1 MKDAPNVAYVNLGVK
16 NLLDSQ
22 ANVKPAIFEKSKQRP
37 ALILNAD
44 YRPLSYFP
52 LSLWPWQEAIKAVYL
67 KRVNVAAEYEEVVR
81 SEKLTLPLPSVI
93 VLKNYVVPTKTVPF
107 TRATLFLR
115 DEFTCQYCGYK
126 GKDLT
131 FDHVVPKSRG
141 GKTRWD
147 NVVAACQSCNLRKD
161 AKTTS
166 QAGFKLKK
174 VPTKP
179 SPEVLLNKGKK
190 FPPSD
195 MHKSWVDFL
204 YFEKDFD

>member
-1 MKDAPNVAYVNLGVK
+1 M
-16 NLLDSQ
+16 LDSQ

-147 NVVAACQSCNLRKD
+147 NVVAACQSCNLRKA

-174 VPTKP
+174 APIKP

-195 MHKSWVDFL
+195 MHKSWSDFL
-204 YFEKDFD
+204 YFEKDFG

>member
-1 MKDAPNVAYVNLGVK
+1 M
-16 NLLDSQ
+16 LDSQ

-93 VLKNYVVPTKTVPF
+93 VLKKYVAPTKTVPF

-147 NVVAACQSCNLRKD
+147 NVVAACQSCNLRKA

-195 MHKSWVDFL
+195 MHKSWSDFL

>member
-1 MKDAPNVAYVNLGVK
+1 M
-16 NLLDSQ
+16 LDSQ
-22 ANVKPAIFEKSKQRP
+22 ANLKPAIFERSKQRP

-115 DEFTCQYCGYK
+115 DEFTCQYCGYT

-147 NVVAACQSCNLRKD
+147 NVVAACQSCNLRKA

-174 VPTKP
+174 APTKP

-195 MHKSWVDFL
+195 MHKSWSDFL

>member
-1 MKDAPNVAYVNLGVK
+1 M
-16 NLLDSQ
+16 LDSQ

-147 NVVAACQSCNLRKD
+147 NVVAACQSCNLRKA

-179 SPEVLLNKGKK
+179 SPEVLLNKVKK
-190 FPPSD
+190 FHPSD
-195 MHKSWVDFL
+195 MHKSWNDFL

>member
-1 MKDAPNVAYVNLGVK
+1 M
-16 NLLDSQ
+16 LDSQ

-67 KRVNVAAEYEEVVR
+67 ERVNVAAEYEEVVR

-147 NVVAACQSCNLRKD
+147 NVVAACQSCNLRKA

-174 VPTKP
+174 TPTKP

-195 MHKSWVDFL
+195 MHKSWSDFL
-204 YFEKDFD
+204 YFEKDFG

>member
-1 MKDAPNVAYVNLGVK
+1 M
-16 NLLDSQ
+16 LDSQ

-107 TRATLFLR
+107 TRATVFLR

-147 NVVAACQSCNLRKD
+147 NVVAACQSCNLRKA

-174 VPTKP
+174 APTKP

-195 MHKSWVDFL
+195 MHKSWSDFL

>member
-1 MKDAPNVAYVNLGVK
+1 M
-16 NLLDSQ
+16 LDSQ
-22 ANVKPAIFEKSKQRP
+22 ANLKPAIFERSKQRP

-52 LSLWPWQEAIKAVYL
+52 LSLWPWQDAIKAVYL

-107 TRATLFLR
+107 TRSTLFLR

-147 NVVAACQSCNLRKD
+147 NVVAACQSCNLRKA

-174 VPTKP
+174 TPTKP

-195 MHKSWVDFL
+195 MHKSWSDFL

>member
-1 MKDAPNVAYVNLGVK
+1 M
-16 NLLDSQ
+16 LDSQ

-81 SEKLTLPLPSVI
+81 SEKLILPLPSVI

-147 NVVAACQSCNLRKD
+147 NVVAACQSCNLRKA

-174 VPTKP
+174 APTKP

-195 MHKSWVDFL
+195 MHKSWSDLL

>member
-1 MKDAPNVAYVNLGVK
+1 M
-16 NLLDSQ
+16 LDSQ
-22 ANVKPAIFEKSKQRP
+22 ANIKPAIFEKSKQRP

-52 LSLWPWQEAIKAVYL
+52 LSLWSWQEAIKAVYL

-147 NVVAACQSCNLRKD
+147 NVVAACQSCNLRKA

-174 VPTKP
+174 TPTKP

-195 MHKSWVDFL
+195 MHKSWSDFL
-204 YFEKDFD
+204 YFEKDFG

>member
-1 MKDAPNVAYVNLGVK
+1 M
-16 NLLDSQ
+16 LDSQ
-22 ANVKPAIFEKSKQRP
+22 ANVKPAIFEKEKQRP

-141 GKTRWD
+141 GKTRWE
-147 NVVAACQSCNLRKD
+147 NVVAACQSCNLRKA

-174 VPTKP
+174 VPIKP
-179 SPEVLLNKGKK
+179 SSEVLLNKGKK

-195 MHKSWVDFL
+195 MHKSWSDFL
-204 YFEKDFD
+204 YGEKEFE

>member
-1 MKDAPNVAYVNLGVK
+1 M
-16 NLLDSQ
+16 LDSQ

-147 NVVAACQSCNLRKD
+147 NVVAACQSCNLRKA

-174 VPTKP
+174 LPTKP

-195 MHKSWVDFL
+195 MHKSWNDFL

>member
-1 MKDAPNVAYVNLGVK
+1 M
-16 NLLDSQ
+16 LDSQ

-131 FDHVVPKSRG
+131 FDHVIPKSRG

-147 NVVAACQSCNLRKD
+147 NVVAACQSCNLRKA

-174 VPTKP
+174 APTKP

-195 MHKSWVDFL
+195 MHKSWSDFL

>member
-1 MKDAPNVAYVNLGVK
+1 M
-16 NLLDSQ
+16 LDSQ
-22 ANVKPAIFEKSKQRP
+22 ANVNPDIFEKSKQRP

-52 LSLWPWQEAIKAVYL
+52 LSLWSWQEAIKAVYL
-67 KRVNVAAEYEEVVR
+67 ERVNVAAEYEEVVR

-107 TRATLFLR
+107 SRATLFLR

-147 NVVAACQSCNLRKD
+147 NVVAACQTCNLRKA

-174 VPTKP
+174 APTKP

-195 MHKSWVDFL
+195 IHKSWSDFL
-204 YFEKDFD
+204 YFEKDFC

>member
-1 MKDAPNVAYVNLGVK
+1 M
-16 NLLDSQ
+16 LDSQ
-22 ANVKPAIFEKSKQRP
+22 ANVKPVIFEKSKQRP

-147 NVVAACQSCNLRKD
+147 NVVAACQSCNLRKA

-195 MHKSWVDFL
+195 MHKSWSDFL
-204 YFEKDFD
+204 YFEKDFS

>member
-1 MKDAPNVAYVNLGVK
+1 M
-16 NLLDSQ
+16 LDSQ

-107 TRATLFLR
+107 SRATLFLR

-147 NVVAACQSCNLRKD
+147 NVVAACQTCNLRKA

-174 VPTKP
+174 APTKP

-195 MHKSWVDFL
+195 IHKSWSDFL
-204 YFEKDFD
+204 YFEKDFG

>member
-1 MKDAPNVAYVNLGVK
+1 M
-16 NLLDSQ
+16 LDSQ

-147 NVVAACQSCNLRKD
+147 NVVAACQSCNLRKA

-174 VPTKP
+174 APAKP
-179 SPEVLLNKGKK
+179 SPEVILNKGKK

-195 MHKSWVDFL
+195 MHKSWNDFL

>member
-1 MKDAPNVAYVNLGVK
+1 M
-16 NLLDSQ
+16 LDSQ
-22 ANVKPAIFEKSKQRP
+22 GNVKPAIFEKSKQRP

-147 NVVAACQSCNLRKD
+147 NVVAACQSCNLKKA

-195 MHKSWVDFL
+195 MHKSWSDFL

>member
-1 MKDAPNVAYVNLGVK
+1 M
-16 NLLDSQ
+16 LDSQ
-22 ANVKPAIFEKSKQRP
+22 ANIKPAIFEKSKQRP

-147 NVVAACQSCNLRKD
+147 NVVAACQSCNLRKA

-174 VPTKP
+174 TPTKP

-195 MHKSWVDFL
+195 MHKSWSDFL

>member
-1 MKDAPNVAYVNLGVK
+1 M
-16 NLLDSQ
+16 LDSQ
-22 ANVKPAIFEKSKQRP
+22 ANVKPATFEKSKQRP

-147 NVVAACQSCNLRKD
+147 NVVAACQSCNLRKA

-195 MHKSWVDFL
+195 MHKSWNDFL

>member
-1 MKDAPNVAYVNLGVK
+1 M
-16 NLLDSQ
+16 LDSQ

-147 NVVAACQSCNLRKD
+147 NVVAACQSCNLRKA

-174 VPTKP
+174 LPTKP
-179 SPEVLLNKGKK
+179 SSEVLLNKGKK

-195 MHKSWVDFL
+195 MHKSWNDFL

>member
-1 MKDAPNVAYVNLGVK
+1 M
-16 NLLDSQ
+16 LDSQ

-81 SEKLTLPLPSVI
+81 SEKLTLQLPSVI

-147 NVVAACQSCNLRKD
+147 NVVAACQSCNLRKA

-179 SPEVLLNKGKK
+179 SPELLLNKGKK

-195 MHKSWVDFL
+195 MHKSWSYFL
-204 YFEKDFD
+204 YFDKGFD

>member
-1 MKDAPNVAYVNLGVK
+1 MKSM
-16 NLLDSQ
+16 LDSQ

-93 VLKNYVVPTKTVPF
+93 VLKNYVVPTKAVPF

-147 NVVAACQSCNLRKD
+147 NVVAACQSCNLRKA

-174 VPTKP
+174 APTKP

-195 MHKSWVDFL
+195 MHKSWNDFL

>member
-1 MKDAPNVAYVNLGVK
+1 M
-16 NLLDSQ
+16 LDSQ

-147 NVVAACQSCNLRKD
+147 NVVAACQSCNLRKA

-195 MHKSWVDFL
+195 MHKSWTDFL
-204 YFEKDFD
+204 YFDKDLKVQ

>member
-1 MKDAPNVAYVNLGVK
+1 M
-16 NLLDSQ
+16 LDSQ

-52 LSLWPWQEAIKAVYL
+52 LSLWSWQEAIKAVYL

-147 NVVAACQSCNLRKD
+147 NVVAACQSCNLRKA

-174 VPTKP
+174 APTKP

-195 MHKSWVDFL
+195 MHKSWSDFL

>member
-1 MKDAPNVAYVNLGVK
+1 M
-16 NLLDSQ
+16 LDSQ

-93 VLKNYVVPTKTVPF
+93 VLKNYVVPTKAVPF

-147 NVVAACQSCNLRKD
+147 NVVAACQSCNLRKA

-174 VPTKP
+174 IPTKP

-195 MHKSWVDFL
+195 MHKSWNDFL

>member
-1 MKDAPNVAYVNLGVK
+1 M
-16 NLLDSQ
+16 LDSQ

-147 NVVAACQSCNLRKD
+147 NVVAACQSCNLRKA

-174 VPTKP
+174 APAKP

-195 MHKSWVDFL
+195 MHKSWTDFL

>member
-1 MKDAPNVAYVNLGVK
+1 M
-16 NLLDSQ
+16 LDSQ

-52 LSLWPWQEAIKAVYL
+52 LSLWPWQDAIKAVYL

-147 NVVAACQSCNLRKD
+147 NVVAACQSCNLKKA

-195 MHKSWVDFL
+195 MHKSWNDFL

>member
-1 MKDAPNVAYVNLGVK
+1 M
-16 NLLDSQ
+16 LDSQ

-147 NVVAACQSCNLRKD
+147 NVVAACQSCNLRKA

-195 MHKSWVDFL
+195 MHESWTDFL

>member
-1 MKDAPNVAYVNLGVK
+1 M
-16 NLLDSQ
+16 LDSQ

-147 NVVAACQSCNLRKD
+147 NVVAACQSCNLRKA

-174 VPTKP
+174 APTKP

-195 MHKSWVDFL
+195 MHKSWTDFL

>member
-1 MKDAPNVAYVNLGVK
+1 M
-16 NLLDSQ
+16 LDSQ

-52 LSLWPWQEAIKAVYL
+52 LSLWPWQDAIKAVYL

-147 NVVAACQSCNLRKD
+147 NVVAACQSCNLRKA

-174 VPTKP
+174 APTKP

-195 MHKSWVDFL
+195 MHKSWNDFL

>member
-1 MKDAPNVAYVNLGVK
+1 M
-16 NLLDSQ
+16 LDSQ

-147 NVVAACQSCNLRKD
+147 NVVAACQSCNLRKA

-174 VPTKP
+174 APTKP
-179 SPEVLLNKGKK
+179 SPEILLNKGKK

-195 MHKSWVDFL
+195 MHKSWSDFL
-204 YFEKDFD
+204 YFEKDFE

>member
-1 MKDAPNVAYVNLGVK
+1 M
-16 NLLDSQ
+16 LDSQ

-147 NVVAACQSCNLRKD
+147 NVVAACQSCNLRKA

-174 VPTKP
+174 IPTKP

-195 MHKSWVDFL
+195 MHKSWNDFL

>member
-1 MKDAPNVAYVNLGVK
+1 M
-16 NLLDSQ
+16 LDSQ
-22 ANVKPAIFEKSKQRP
+22 ANVKPAIFEKAKQRP

-147 NVVAACQSCNLRKD
+147 NVVAACQSCNLRKA

-174 VPTKP
+174 APTKP

-195 MHKSWVDFL
+195 MHKSWSDFL

>member
-1 MKDAPNVAYVNLGVK
+1 M
-16 NLLDSQ
+16 LDGQ

-147 NVVAACQSCNLRKD
+147 NVVAACQSCNLRKA

-166 QAGFKLKK
+166 QAGFKLRK

-195 MHKSWVDFL
+195 MHKSWNDFL
-204 YFEKDFD
+204 YFENDFD

>member
-1 MKDAPNVAYVNLGVK
+1 M
-16 NLLDSQ
+16 LDSQ

-141 GKTRWD
+141 GKTRWE
-147 NVVAACQSCNLRKD
+147 NVVAACQSCNLRKA

-174 VPTKP
+174 TPSKP

-195 MHKSWVDFL
+195 MHKSWSDFL
-204 YFEKDFD
+204 YFEKDFG

>member
-1 MKDAPNVAYVNLGVK
+1 M
-16 NLLDSQ
+16 LDSQ
-22 ANVKPAIFEKSKQRP
+22 ANVKPAIFERSKQRP

-147 NVVAACQSCNLRKD
+147 NVVAACQSCNLRKA

-174 VPTKP
+174 APTKP

-195 MHKSWVDFL
+195 MHKSWNDFL

>member
-1 MKDAPNVAYVNLGVK
+1 M
-16 NLLDSQ
+16 LDSQ

-147 NVVAACQSCNLRKD
+147 NVVAACQSCNLRKA

-195 MHKSWVDFL
+195 MHKSWNDFL
-204 YFEKDFD
+204 YFEKDFS

>member
-1 MKDAPNVAYVNLGVK
+1 M
-16 NLLDSQ
+16 LDSQ
-22 ANVKPAIFEKSKQRP
+22 ANVKPDIFEKSKQRP

-147 NVVAACQSCNLRKD
+147 NVVAACQSCNLRKA

-174 VPTKP
+174 APIKP

-195 MHKSWVDFL
+195 MHKSWSDFL

>member
-1 MKDAPNVAYVNLGVK
+1 M
-16 NLLDSQ
+16 LDSQ
-22 ANVKPAIFEKSKQRP
+22 ANLKPAIFERSKQRP

-147 NVVAACQSCNLRKD
+147 NVVAACQSCNLRKA

-174 VPTKP
+174 APTKP

-190 FPPSD
+190 FPPSY
-195 MHKSWVDFL
+195 MHKSWSDFL